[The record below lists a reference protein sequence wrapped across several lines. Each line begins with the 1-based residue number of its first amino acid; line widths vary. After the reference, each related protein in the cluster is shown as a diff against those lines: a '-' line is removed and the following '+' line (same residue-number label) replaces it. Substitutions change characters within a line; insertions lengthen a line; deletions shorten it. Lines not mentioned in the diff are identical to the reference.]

1 MLTSFLAKAK
11 NFRIFFTF
19 VSFSYLC
26 ICYFNLERFR
36 MFLTW
41 VLLIVGFALITM
53 GATWLTNGSAAI
65 AQRLRIS
72 EYVIGMTI
80 VAVGTSLPEL
90 TVSIASTFAGSAD
103 MAIGNIVGS
112 NIFNIL
118 FVLGLCALF
127 APVVF
132 TKSNVKIDIPI
143 CITVSVALLVML
155 LNGNLSHLEGAVLL
169 LCYIAIIIFSIRSGK
184 QSDEEVEPLKNF
196 SWFKSVGMVAVG
208 FLGLIYGADL
218 TLDSAV
224 DIARDLGVSERVIA
238 ITLLAGGTSLPEL
251 AASLVAIMR
260 GHGAMALGN
269 VVGSNIA
276 NILLI
281 LGSCATISPLFM
293 KGITMIDLMAM
304 VGAVLLLLVS
314 ALVFGNRRIVRG
326 EGIVFLAA
334 YVVYIWYLIG

>member
-11 NFRIFFTF
+11 NFRFFFTF

-26 ICYFNLERFR
+26 ICYINLERFR

-41 VLLIVGFALITM
+41 VLLIVGFALITV

-132 TKSNVKIDIPI
+132 TKSNIRTDIPI
-143 CITVSVALLVML
+143 CIAVSVALLVML
-155 LNGNLSHLEGAVLL
+155 LNGNLSHLEGAALL
-169 LCYIAIIIFSIRSGK
+169 LCYVAIIFFSIRSGK
-184 QSDEEVEPLKNF
+184 QSGEEVEQVTNF
-196 SWFKSVGMVAVG
+196 SWLKSVGMVAVG

-224 DIARDLGVSERVIA
+224 KIARDLGVSERVIA

-304 VGAVLLLLVS
+304 VGAVLLLLIS

>member
-1 MLTSFLAKAK
+1 
-11 NFRIFFTF
+11 
-19 VSFSYLC
+19 
-26 ICYFNLERFR
+26 

-41 VLLIVGFALITM
+41 VLLVVGFTLITV
-53 GATWLTNGSAAI
+53 GATWLTNSSAAI
-65 AQRLRIS
+65 AHKLHIS

-118 FVLGLCALF
+118 FVLGICALF
-127 APVVF
+127 TPVVF
-132 TKSNVKIDIPI
+132 TKSNVRADIPL
-143 CITVSVALLVML
+143 CIVVSIALLAML
-155 LNGNLSHLEGAVLL
+155 LNGNLNRIEGLALL
-169 LCYIAIIIFSIRSGK
+169 LCYIAIITYSIRSGK
-184 QSDEEVEPLKNF
+184 QNDEEVEIDENF
-196 SWFKSVGMVAVG
+196 SWIKSLGMLALG
-208 FLGLIYGADL
+208 FGGLIYGADL

-224 DIARDLGVSERVIA
+224 AIARDLGVSERVIA

-251 AASLVAIMR
+251 AASLAAILK

-281 LGSCATISPLFM
+281 LGTCSSISPLFM
-293 KGITMIDLMAM
+293 KGITTIDLLVM
-304 VGAVLLLLVS
+304 VAAVILLLLS
-314 ALVFGNRRIVRG
+314 ALVCGRGKIVRG
-326 EGIVFLAA
+326 EGVVFLAA
-334 YVVYIWYLIG
+334 YVAYIWYLIG

>member
-1 MLTSFLAKAK
+1 
-11 NFRIFFTF
+11 
-19 VSFSYLC
+19 
-26 ICYFNLERFR
+26 

-41 VLLIVGFALITM
+41 VLLIVGFTLITL

-90 TVSIASTFAGSAD
+90 TVSVASTFAGSAD

-118 FVLGLCALF
+118 FVLGTCALF
-127 APVVF
+127 APVLF
-132 TKSNVKIDIPI
+132 TKSNTRRDIPL
-143 CITVSVALLVML
+143 CIAVSVALVLML
-155 LNGNLSHLEGAVLL
+155 LNGNLNRIEGLALL
-169 LCYIAIIIFSIRSGK
+169 LCYIAIIVYSIRSGK
-184 QSDEEVEPLKNF
+184 QCDEEVEIDGNF
-196 SWFKSVGMVAVG
+196 SWIKSLAMLALG
-208 FLGLIYGADL
+208 FGGLIYGADL

-224 DIARDLGVSERVIA
+224 AIARDLGVSERVIA

-251 AASLVAIMR
+251 AASLAAIIK

-281 LGSCATISPLFM
+281 LGSCSAIAPLNM
-293 KGITMIDLMAM
+293 QGITTIDLLVML
-304 VGAVLLLLVS
+304 GATLLLMLS
-314 ALVFGNRRIVRG
+314 ALVFGKGKIVRG

-334 YVVYIWYLIG
+334 YVAYIWYLIG

>member
-1 MLTSFLAKAK
+1 
-11 NFRIFFTF
+11 
-19 VSFSYLC
+19 
-26 ICYFNLERFR
+26 

-41 VLLIVGFALITM
+41 VLLIIGFTLITL
-53 GATWLTNGSAAI
+53 GATWLTNSSAAI
-65 AQRLRIS
+65 AHRLNIS

-118 FVLGLCALF
+118 FVLGICALF
-127 APVVF
+127 TPVVF
-132 TKSNVKIDIPI
+132 TKSNIRADIPL
-143 CITVSVALLVML
+143 CLAVSVALLAML
-155 LNGNLSHLEGAVLL
+155 LGGNLNRIEGLVLL
-169 LCYIAIIIFSIRSGK
+169 LCYIAIIAYSIRSGK
-184 QSDEEVEPLKNF
+184 QNDEKVEIDEKF
-196 SWFKSVGMVAVG
+196 SWIKSLGMLLLG
-208 FLGLIYGADL
+208 FGGLIYGADL

-224 DIARDLGVSERVIA
+224 TIARDLGVSERVIA

-251 AASLVAIMR
+251 AASLAAILK

-281 LGSCATISPLFM
+281 LGSCSTISPLFM
-293 KGITMIDLMAM
+293 KGITTIDLLVMT
-304 VGAVLLLLVS
+304 GAVVLLMLS
-314 ALVFGNRRIVRG
+314 ALVFGKGKIVRG
-326 EGIVFLAA
+326 EGVVFLAA
-334 YVVYIWYLIG
+334 YVAYIWYLIG

>member
-1 MLTSFLAKAK
+1 
-11 NFRIFFTF
+11 
-19 VSFSYLC
+19 
-26 ICYFNLERFR
+26 
-36 MFLTW
+36 
-41 VLLIVGFALITM
+41 
-53 GATWLTNGSAAI
+53 
-65 AQRLRIS
+65 
-72 EYVIGMTI
+72 MT
-80 VAVGTSLPEL
+80 
-90 TVSIASTFAGSAD
+90 
-103 MAIGNIVGS
+103 
-112 NIFNIL
+112 
-118 FVLGLCALF
+118 
-127 APVVF
+127 
-132 TKSNVKIDIPI
+132 
-143 CITVSVALLVML
+143 
-155 LNGNLSHLEGAVLL
+155 
-169 LCYIAIIIFSIRSGK
+169 
-184 QSDEEVEPLKNF
+184 NF
-196 SWFKSVGMVAVG
+196 SWLKSVGMVAVG

-224 DIARDLGVSERVIA
+224 KIARDLGVSERVIA

-304 VGAVLLLLVS
+304 VGAVLLLLIS

>member
-1 MLTSFLAKAK
+1 
-11 NFRIFFTF
+11 
-19 VSFSYLC
+19 
-26 ICYFNLERFR
+26 

-41 VLLIVGFALITM
+41 ILLVIGFTLITM
-53 GATWLTNGSAAI
+53 GATWLTNSSAAI

-103 MAIGNIVGS
+103 MAIGNVVGS
-112 NIFNIL
+112 NIFNVL
-118 FVLGLCALF
+118 LVLGLCALF
-127 APVVF
+127 TPVAF
-132 TKSNVKIDIPI
+132 TKSNVRMDIPI
-143 CITVSVALLVML
+143 CIAVSIGLLAML
-155 LNGNLSHLEGAVLL
+155 LNVTLNRIEGIALL

-184 QSDEEVEPLKNF
+184 QSDEEIEPVENF
-196 SWFKSVGMVAVG
+196 SWFKSLVMLALG
-208 FLGLIYGADL
+208 FGGLIYGADL

-224 DIARDLGVSERVIA
+224 TIARDLGVSERVIA

-251 AASLVAIMR
+251 AASLAAILK

-281 LGSCATISPLFM
+281 LGTCATISPLVM
-293 KGITMIDLMAM
+293 SGITTIDLLVM
-304 VGAVLLLLVS
+304 VGAVLLLLLS
-314 ALVFGNRRIVRG
+314 ALVCGKGKIVRG

-334 YVVYIWYLIG
+334 YAAYIWYLIG

>member
-1 MLTSFLAKAK
+1 M
-11 NFRIFFTF
+11 FFTW
-19 VSFSYLC
+19 
-26 ICYFNLERFR
+26 I
-36 MFLTW
+36 
-41 VLLIVGFALITM
+41 LLIVGFTLITV
-53 GATWLTNGSAAI
+53 GATWLTNSSAAI

-118 FVLGLCALF
+118 LVLGICALF
-127 APVVF
+127 APVLF
-132 TKSNVKIDIPI
+132 TKSNIRMDIPI
-143 CITVSVALLVML
+143 CLAVSVALLAML
-155 LNGNLSHLEGAVLL
+155 FNDNLSRIEGIALL
-169 LCYIAIIIFSIRSGK
+169 LCYIAIIAYSIRTGK
-184 QSDEEVEPLKNF
+184 QNDEEVEPSKNF
-196 SWFKSVGMVAVG
+196 SWIKSLAMLALG
-208 FLGLIYGADL
+208 FVGLIYGADL

-224 DIARDLGVSERVIA
+224 AIARDLGVSERIIA

-251 AASLVAIMR
+251 AASLVAIIK

-281 LGSCATISPLFM
+281 LGSCASIAPLQM
-293 KGITMIDLMAM
+293 SGITMIDLLAM
-304 VGAVLLLLVS
+304 VAAVLLLMLS
-314 ALVFGNRRIVRG
+314 ALVCGKGKIVRS
-326 EGIVFLAA
+326 EGIIFLAA
-334 YVVYIWYLIG
+334 YVAYIWYLIG

>member
-1 MLTSFLAKAK
+1 
-11 NFRIFFTF
+11 
-19 VSFSYLC
+19 
-26 ICYFNLERFR
+26 

-41 VLLIVGFALITM
+41 ILLVVGFTLITV
-53 GATWLTNGSAAI
+53 GATWLTNSSAAI
-65 AQRLRIS
+65 AHKLHIS

-80 VAVGTSLPEL
+80 VAIGTSLPEL

-118 FVLGLCALF
+118 FVLGSCALF
-127 APVVF
+127 TPVVF
-132 TKSNVKIDIPI
+132 TKSNIRADIPL
-143 CITVSVALLVML
+143 CLAVSVALLAML
-155 LNGNLSHLEGAVLL
+155 LGGNLNRIEGLVLL
-169 LCYIAIIIFSIRSGK
+169 LCYIAIITYSIRSGK
-184 QSDEEVEPLKNF
+184 QNDEEVEIDENF
-196 SWFKSVGMVAVG
+196 SWIKSLIMLALG
-208 FLGLIYGADL
+208 FGGLIYGADL

-224 DIARDLGVSERVIA
+224 SIARDLGVSERVIA

-251 AASLVAIMR
+251 AASLAAILK

-281 LGSCATISPLFM
+281 LGTCSTISPLFM
-293 KGITMIDLMAM
+293 KGITAIDLLVM
-304 VGAVLLLLVS
+304 VGAVVLLLLS
-314 ALVFGNRRIVRG
+314 ALVFGKGKIVRG

-334 YVVYIWYLIG
+334 YVAYIWYLIG

>member
-1 MLTSFLAKAK
+1 
-11 NFRIFFTF
+11 
-19 VSFSYLC
+19 
-26 ICYFNLERFR
+26 

-41 VLLIVGFALITM
+41 VLLIIGFTLITL
-53 GATWLTNGSAAI
+53 GATWLTNSSSAI
-65 AQRLRIS
+65 AHRVNIS

-118 FVLGLCALF
+118 FVLGICALF
-127 APVVF
+127 TPVVF
-132 TKSNVKIDIPI
+132 TKSNIRADIPL
-143 CITVSVALLVML
+143 CLAVSVALLAML
-155 LNGNLSHLEGAVLL
+155 LGGNLNRIEGLVLL
-169 LCYIAIIIFSIRSGK
+169 LCYIAIIAYSIRSGK
-184 QSDEEVEPLKNF
+184 QNDEKVEIDEKF
-196 SWFKSVGMVAVG
+196 SWIKSLGMLLLG
-208 FLGLIYGADL
+208 FGGLIYGADL

-224 DIARDLGVSERVIA
+224 TIARDLGVSERVIA

-251 AASLVAIMR
+251 AASLAAILK

-281 LGSCATISPLFM
+281 LGSCSTISPLFM
-293 KGITMIDLMAM
+293 KGITTIDLLVMA
-304 VGAVLLLLVS
+304 GAVVLLMLS
-314 ALVFGNRRIVRG
+314 ALVFGKGKIVRG
-326 EGIVFLAA
+326 EGVVFLAA
-334 YVVYIWYLIG
+334 YVAYIWYLIG

>member
-1 MLTSFLAKAK
+1 
-11 NFRIFFTF
+11 
-19 VSFSYLC
+19 
-26 ICYFNLERFR
+26 

-41 VLLIVGFALITM
+41 VLLIIGFTLITL
-53 GATWLTNGSAAI
+53 GATWLTNSSAAI
-65 AQRLRIS
+65 AHRLNIS

-118 FVLGLCALF
+118 FVLGICALF
-127 APVVF
+127 TPVVF
-132 TKSNVKIDIPI
+132 TKSNIRADIPL
-143 CITVSVALLVML
+143 CLAVSVALLAML
-155 LNGNLSHLEGAVLL
+155 LGGNLNRIEGLVLL
-169 LCYIAIIIFSIRSGK
+169 LCYIAIIAYSIRSGK
-184 QSDEEVEPLKNF
+184 QNDENVEIDEKF
-196 SWFKSVGMVAVG
+196 SWIKSLGMLLLG
-208 FLGLIYGADL
+208 FGGLIYGADL

-224 DIARDLGVSERVIA
+224 TIARDLGVSERVIA

-251 AASLVAIMR
+251 AASLAAILK

-281 LGSCATISPLFM
+281 LGSCSTISPLFM
-293 KGITMIDLMAM
+293 KGITTIDLLVM
-304 VGAVLLLLVS
+304 VGAVVLLMLS
-314 ALVFGNRRIVRG
+314 ALVFGKGKIVRG
-326 EGIVFLAA
+326 EGVVFLAA
-334 YVVYIWYLIG
+334 YVAYIWYLIG